1 MTGINAAI
9 CYQSHQLGSSPLNV
23 KRGMS
28 ASLMQPEGEEEGEGR
43 EGTYSDKNIQN
54 YQPPYFL

>member
-1 MTGINAAI
+1 
-9 CYQSHQLGSSPLNV
+9 
-23 KRGMS
+23 
-28 ASLMQPEGEEEGEGR
+28 MQPEGEEEGEGR